1 MICRCV
7 DFHPS
12 FILSYTNVISALS
25 PRINFSL
32 NSSELTNHVV
42 QDEQTKQW
50 LLLSTS
56 NIIYRDI
63 LSIILPLHVFFRP
76 RG

>member
-1 MICRCV
+1 MICHGV

-12 FILSYTNVISALS
+12 SILNYTNAISALS

-42 QDEQTKQW
+42 QDEQTNV
-50 LLLSTS
+50 LSTP

-63 LSIILPLHVFFRP
+63 LSIILPLHVFLRP
-76 RG
+76 RR